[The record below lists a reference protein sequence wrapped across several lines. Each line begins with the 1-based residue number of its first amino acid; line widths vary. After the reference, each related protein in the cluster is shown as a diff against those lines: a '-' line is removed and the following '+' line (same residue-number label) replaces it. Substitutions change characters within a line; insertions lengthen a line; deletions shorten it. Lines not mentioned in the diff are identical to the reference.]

1 MSDRTGTQHGVFH
14 KSKSSKGLPG
24 DENMQNERG
33 HVVAKVD
40 PYILPCNA
48 VSQLRHKKWHDC
60 DSFTNPRLRDFHQ

>member
-1 MSDRTGTQHGVFH
+1 MSDSIGTQHGVFY

-24 DENMQNERG
+24 NENMQNERG

-48 VSQLRHKKWHDC
+48 VSQLRHDY
-60 DSFTNPRLRDFHQ
+60 DSFTSPRLWDFHQ